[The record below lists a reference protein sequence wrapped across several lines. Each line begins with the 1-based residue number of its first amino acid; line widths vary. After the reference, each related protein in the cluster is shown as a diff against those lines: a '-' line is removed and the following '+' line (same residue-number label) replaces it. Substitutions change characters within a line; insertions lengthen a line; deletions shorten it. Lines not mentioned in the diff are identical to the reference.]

1 MSNVPT
7 ADPAELLVEPEI
19 SAIIDILPHR
29 SSLPED
35 FRFAVIDGIRFALHK
50 ISDDYDGVLEYHDSE
65 HFTDVVT
72 GAVKIITFMHTRFPR
87 EIPER
92 DIWLV
97 ALAAAGHDIEEEFDG
112 HIIRSEFQDQAD
124 AASNEEIDFNDP
136 KLFEPRILW
145 TGSNEINSADEIVGF
160 MVTRNLS
167 AGREIFTGEDIER
180 VLTAIRR
187 TVPEIIEGSNY
198 KTVRQDT
205 ARADAMALAMLW
217 ADANSAGYSPDR
229 FLRDGD
235 RLWVEK
241 VPLVGRLLRNL
252 GSTAL
257 EARERTLDWYEAQ
270 VAFARGR
277 AIVTAIDI
285 DESDLPDPIK
295 NFMRTFFSKF
305 HDSTAAAQRQVDRMR
320 VMGYGVL
327 ADSLVPAKPWDVFRE
342 IRGRKDQ

>member
-1 MSNVPT
+1 MSSVSM
-7 ADPAELLVEPEI
+7 AESGELLVEPQIAEI
-19 SAIIDILPHR
+19 VEMLPHR

-35 FRFAVIDGIRFALHK
+35 FRFAVIDGIRFAFNK
-50 ISDDYDGVLEYHDSE
+50 ISDDYEGVLEYHDSE
-65 HFTDVVT
+65 HFYDVVT
-72 GAVKIITFMHTRFPR
+72 GAVKIITFMHKRFPR

-112 HIIRSEFQDQAD
+112 HFARPESSEHVETVN
-124 AASNEEIDFNDP
+124 NEEIDLTDSR
-136 KLFEPRILW
+136 LFEPRILW

-205 ARADAMALAMLW
+205 VRADAMALALLW
-217 ADANSAGYSPDR
+217 ADTNSAGYSSER
-229 FLRDGD
+229 FLRDGG

-241 VPLVGRLLRNL
+241 LPLVGKLLRNL
-252 GSTAL
+252 GSTAM
-257 EARERTLDWYEAQ
+257 EARERTLDWYADQ

-295 NFMRTFFSKF
+295 NFMRTFFCKF
-305 HDSTAAAQRQVDRMR
+305 HDSAAAAQGQVNRMR
-320 VMGYGVL
+320 VLGYGVL
-327 ADSLVPAKPWDVFRE
+327 ADSLVLAKPWDAIQE
-342 IRGRKDQ
+342 IRSRQGQ